1 MVTGRGTDRPR
12 NRQQY
17 DRAVQSVSQRGPRQG
32 NKILWSSTPTTS
44 RLDGVG
50 CQVHSILFCT
60 SSTHTFIHPSI
71 HGSVHASIN
80 PSKQHHPCINACI
93 GACIGCIGA
102 CMHRNN
108 TIHASMHASV
118 QIVPRND
125 WRKAQQKIDMGMD
138 QWVSQWVCPSAT
150 MWDEVSH
157 TCHLM
162 HVMHLCHAFCDLMVQ
177 EWDESYHYLVPIPD
191 ELETYMEAMP
201 FLRMCN
207 CTQFWHYARC
217 VHVLMYT
224 IMNLGRGCVP
234 RGEDIRLVAPRA
246 GRGTHT
252 CIYSL

>member
-1 MVTGRGTDRPR
+1 MSS
-12 NRQQY
+12 Y
-17 DRAVQSVSQRGPRQG
+17 ACYAFVSC
-32 NKILWSSTPTTS
+32 ILQ
-44 RLDGVG
+44 LDGNTAAEKKKG
-50 CQVHSILFCT
+50 LDIRTYLLIRKDPNRASAQLT
-60 SSTHTFIHPSI
+60 KELTFDDL
-71 HGSVHASIN
+71 V
-80 PSKQHHPCINACI
+80 
-93 GACIGCIGA
+93 
-102 CMHRNN
+102 
-108 TIHASMHASV
+108 
-118 QIVPRND
+118 
-125 WRKAQQKIDMGMD
+125 
-138 QWVSQWVCPSAT
+138 
-150 MWDEVSH
+150 VSH

-252 CIYSL
+252 CIYS